1 MKSSTKLSNRTLLWT
16 RQTTARIRRLQIID
30 SELLP
35 VIVFVG
41 TKGEKTM
48 MLLPKPIHSLGFL
61 IVLICGSML
70 FAYTAQAQ
78 AKIELQTCE
87 DLKITNKQHGALVV
101 ETATCVNPTKTFKPK
116 GTLRNVNILSSFPAV
131 STGARITF
139 LVTENDA
146 SGADVQYVDYWAS
159 PHHTTAYAQLTINK
173 PGKYFV
179 RMANYF
185 DKSQVWATADF
196 VVGADTVGARAAG
209 NTAAGQGKVSICKEI
224 DDDWK
229 CVGQS
234 NQWAANTPFNV
245 LFENPSP
252 VGVDFIG
259 IVFHKRG
266 ADGKD
271 VEFVNELQQNIG
283 MQSRRYATVGTELKL
298 PAGTYSVYII
308 AWGKRETLEHRGNLS
323 DYFAKTV
330 LTVK

>member
-1 MKSSTKLSNRTLLWT
+1 MS
-16 RQTTARIRRLQIID
+16 
-30 SELLP
+30 
-35 VIVFVG
+35 
-41 TKGEKTM
+41 
-48 MLLPKPIHSLGFL
+48 
-61 IVLICGSML
+61 
-70 FAYTAQAQ
+70 FAYSAQAQ
-78 AKIELQTCE
+78 SKIDLQTCE
-87 DLKITNKQHGALVV
+87 DLKITKKQYGVLVV
-101 ETATCVNPTKTFKPK
+101 ETATCVNPTKTFQPK
-116 GTLRNVNILSSFPAV
+116 GTLRNVNIVSTFPDV
-131 STGARITF
+131 PTGARITF

-146 SGADVQYVDYWAS
+146 NGADVQYVDYTAS

-179 RMANYF
+179 RMANDF

-196 VVGADTVGARAAG
+196 AVGEDTVGARAAG

-259 IVFHKRG
+259 IVFYRRG

-271 VEFVNELQQNIG
+271 VGFVNEYQQNIG
-283 MQSRRYATVGTELKL
+283 MEGRRYATVGDELKL

-308 AWGKRETLEHRGNLS
+308 AWGKREVLEHRGNLTE
-323 DYFAKTV
+323 YFTKTV